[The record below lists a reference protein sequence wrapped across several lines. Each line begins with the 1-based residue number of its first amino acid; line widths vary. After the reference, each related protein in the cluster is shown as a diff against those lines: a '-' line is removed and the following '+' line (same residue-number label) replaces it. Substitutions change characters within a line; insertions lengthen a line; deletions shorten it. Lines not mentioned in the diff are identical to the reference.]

1 MKENEVEM
9 IQSISV
15 LGSTGS
21 IGVQTLEVA
30 KTFGIRVVALSA
42 NQNVDRMEEQVRQ
55 FRPLLVSMSDPVSA
69 LLLQEKIRDLDPKV
83 AVMSGMD
90 GNIAVA
96 TLPEAEMVVAA
107 MVGVNGLKPVIEAIL
122 AGKDIALANKET
134 LVAGGSIV
142 IPLAKKRNI
151 SIYPVD
157 SEHSAIWQCLI
168 GASNEAIHRIFL
180 TASGGPFR
188 GKTRS
193 ELEHVSINDALAHPT
208 WTMGGKITIDCATM
222 MNKGLEVIEAHW
234 LFGVSESQIE
244 VVVHPQSIIHSMVEY
259 HDGSVMAQMG
269 FPDMKLPIQIA
280 LMKKERIAGEY
291 KPFDPFAANHLTF
304 EKPDSDTFR
313 CLSLAYEASAMGGS
327 MPVVMNSANEKA
339 VERFLKGKIGFLD
352 IAIHVEKTMDEHSRT
367 NFTNYVDYQT
377 IQELDQWSRDFGD
390 TIKPDRG

>member
-1 MKENEVEM
+1 M

-168 GASNEAIHRIFL
+168 GSSNEAIHRIFL

-193 ELEHVSINDALAHPT
+193 ELEHVSINDALAPPT

-234 LFGVSESQIE
+234 LFDVSESQIE

-291 KPFDPFAANHLTF
+291 KPFDPFVANHLTF

-352 IAIHVEKTMDEHSRT
+352 IAIHVEKTMDELSRI